1 MIRVRNLT
9 KTFRQFQAIHSL
21 SFDVHRGETFALL
34 GPNGSGKSTTLKCIA
49 GLTVPDS
56 GEISVSGNDVW
67 KSGCNARKLFS
78 YLPQQIS
85 FPESLTAR
93 EVMEFY
99 CDLRRIPVD
108 RIEQLLTQSEFD
120 FDGFADRRIG
130 EFSGGMTQRLG
141 LAVACLPNAPLL
153 MLDEP
158 TVSLDPE
165 GARQFRVFLQSM
177 KAAGKTILFS
187 SHLLADVETLADRVA
202 ILVEGK
208 LVALRSATE
217 LKTELENSSLEDVY
231 IKYIHEHRTKH

>member
-21 SFDVHRGETFALL
+21 SFDVHQGETFALL

>member
-21 SFDVHRGETFALL
+21 SFDVHQGETFALL

-231 IKYIHEHRTKH
+231 IKYIHKHRTKH